1 MENKNKTEIKDFKII
16 QKSIPIM
23 ISAPHSAKQFRN
35 GKVQS
40 KESYTDYLAITL
52 SEKENVNCI
61 YKTAFLNDD
70 VNIDEI
76 SGYKTEL
83 EQFINQNNIKFLID
97 LHTMSDKRLPDI
109 CIAINSGK
117 NILNNYD
124 ILQEI
129 ISIFQSNGISSVTV
143 DEPFKAKDA
152 NCISNYISTNCNIPC
167 FQIEINK
174 KFSSLSTK
182 LFNKP
187 FNTQVVESSLCSIVN
202 ALKKYI

>member
-1 MENKNKTEIKDFKII
+1 MENKNNMEIKDYTII
-16 QKSIPIM
+16 EKSIPIM

-40 KESYTDYLAITL
+40 KEQYTDYFAISI

-70 VNIDEI
+70 VNIDET
-76 SGYKTEL
+76 SEYKTEL
-83 EQFINQNNIKFLID
+83 EQFINKNHIKFLID

-109 CIAINSGK
+109 CIAINAGK

-129 ISIFQSNGISSVTV
+129 ISIFDSNGISSVTV
-143 DEPFKAKDA
+143 DEPFRAKDP
-152 NCISNYISTNCNIPC
+152 NCISNYISSNCNIPC

-182 LFNKP
+182 LFNKT
-187 FNTQVVESSLCSIVN
+187 FNKVMIENSLCSVVN
-202 ALKKYI
+202 MLKKYI